1 MPVAYLLDLYDTLVY
16 ADWNAWWR
24 TLQRVTGASQDAL
37 GAAYAETRK
46 QRNEGAFETPEE
58 EIGAILTGAGLP
70 GSDSAVVQAVLEAEA
85 SFGEEIRLFDD
96 TLPTLAALRA
106 AGIRTALVSNC
117 NRGTREIVQ
126 RLGIADAV
134 DALVLSCE
142 IGSSKPDARIYR
154 TALDAVAVDAAD
166 AVFVDDQTAYCD
178 GARAVGIDTRL
189 IVRSDAHPAEGFAAS
204 TNGHAVINDL
214 AALL

>member
-24 TLQRVTGASQDAL
+24 TLQRVTGATQDAL

-46 QRNEGAFETPEE
+46 QRNEGRYETPEE
-58 EIGAILTGAGLP
+58 EIGAILTGAGLSR
-70 GSDSAVVQAVLEAEA
+70 SDPAVVHAVLEAEA
-85 SFGEEIRLFDD
+85 SFGEEIQLFDD

-134 DALVLSCE
+134 DELVLSCE
-142 IGSSKPDARIYR
+142 IGSSKPDAGIYR
-154 TALDAVAVDAAD
+154 TALDAVDVEAAD

-189 IVRSDAHPAEGFAAS
+189 IVRSDAHPAEGFAPS
-204 TNGHAVINDL
+204 TNGHTVITDL
-214 AALL
+214 TALL

>member
-1 MPVAYLLDLYDTLVY
+1 MPAAYLLDLYDTLVY
-16 ADWNAWWR
+16 ADWNAWWA
-24 TLQRVTGASQDAL
+24 TVQKVTGATQDAL
-37 GAAYAETRK
+37 GAAYAETRR

-58 EIGAILTGAGLP
+58 EIRAILTGAGLP
-70 GSDSAVVQAVLEAEA
+70 ESDTAVVQAVLEAES
-85 SFGEEIRLFDD
+85 SFGEEIQLFDD

-106 AGIRTALVSNC
+106 AGVRTALVSNC

-134 DALVLSCE
+134 DELVLSCE
-142 IGSSKPDARIYR
+142 IGASKPDPGIYR
-154 TALDAVAVDAAD
+154 TALEAVDADPAD

-189 IVRSDAHPAEGFAAS
+189 IVRRDASPAEGFAPS
-204 TNGHAVINDL
+204 TNGHTVITEL